1 MMRTVLTVVL
11 VLVLILLLAIVSWAV
26 ILYLEWPLWGAFAIF
41 FAVIAAYFGIKALR
55 RLAIRSSVKARLLAT
70 ESKAGVAFNQQDDYK
85 FDLLNKWKSAVHL
98 LKNSQLR
105 LFGNPLYVLP
115 WYMVMGES
123 GAGKTTAITRSRL
136 TPMLRETAQTKQI
149 VQTSNCDWWFF
160 SEAIVLDTA
169 GRYVSPVGNTND
181 HDEWDY
187 LLTLFDKYR
196 AREGLNGLVIAI
208 DAPTLLT
215 GDIATIESR
224 GRSLRDR
231 IDQLMRLFEKRFPIY
246 IMITKCD
253 QIYGF
258 SQWADQLNDEQSQ
271 EAMGFLSDQSQG
283 IHDVQQFG
291 HIAINALSAQL
302 GRLRLDMAMSGV
314 TLSSEMLLLPDEV
327 TRLKSG
333 LQIFLKATL
342 GHNPYLEHPF
352 LRGLF
357 LTSGLQQP
365 PFPSLLGNLLA
376 ASPEPNEKMG
386 VSKSLF
392 IHDIFSRILPK
403 ERDIALP
410 GKIVSRW
417 RRVTTNMV
425 LVSWISLCIATL
437 VFIFLSYQSTSSTLK
452 RFDQA
457 IPASFGQITT
467 DNNRAYELEQLSD
480 GLMIVD
486 FILKE
491 EENWNTRWLAFNPEV
506 DLLETKLKKVFV
518 RNFRQV
524 QTSRSGVNLDVQQ
537 LLDSLDPSRRAFA
550 LLTLARY
557 TNMMQARVD
566 GASYQQILA
575 MPQIPPNVISLIDP
589 ALSQSLANGFD
600 DLLVASIAWSAPNDP
615 YLSDTLFSYRESLQ
629 EEVYKTPQLEW
640 LVQWASSL
648 PGIHSIR
655 LSDFWEPDYIDRTGI
670 RVDGG
675 LTLRGK
681 DRIDGFVKEL
691 RQALQNHEEITN
703 ASNAFYTWYIEER
716 LNAWRSFAW
725 GIMQGEALIATEP
738 DFRNV
743 ITSLNTANSPF
754 KLFFRKLLGEFEQL
768 PPSQSPSWL
777 EFARYYIKVFD
788 QVSTNS
794 SVKGTMSMVNALN
807 NVAGPAMRE
816 SVVNRTNLVTDQL
829 TKARDDISLFE
840 QYLASRQAAAV
851 EVMRGVG
858 SAFDMTSQYFS
869 DDSSQDKSTS
879 MLKELDQNFQAFK
892 ANSRFNSP
900 NDEVIWRVIQGP
912 IDTIKYYAAQQAS
925 CKLQQSWE
933 KEVLWKTQLAVNPQ
947 EASSQLFGEQG
958 SVWAFV
964 DGPAKNFVTLMGGSF
979 LPVTLANQQFPFAQ
993 GFISFLNQAV
1003 TSRVSEVVKQKLA
1016 QTSTTKSAK
1025 LSLAALPIG
1034 VNSSAKARP
1043 YAAILTIQCNQ
1054 EEIGLSNLNMAA
1066 SNTFEWR
1073 PDQCGEVTLDIQIE
1087 NLTLTKRY
1095 PGPLGL
1101 ATFLEE
1107 FAGGSKTFTPA
1118 DFPAAMQELDK
1129 LGVTEISLRYD
1140 MVGRDMVLKLAE
1152 DYRFILEQTTP
1163 SVRSAV
1169 SRMDI
1174 QVPSRA
1180 GRCWT
1185 SRAEPQPGLTL
1196 PRYIQEQA
1204 EKKANPPPAPP
1215 EPPLP
1220 PVKALEP
1227 VPTKEI
1233 TVVQG
1238 DTLFSIGRRYLVDPM
1253 ILRSLNSLT
1262 SDKIVSGQ
1270 KLLVPVWANKLN

>member
-1 MMRTVLTVVL
+1 MRRVLTAL
-11 VLVLILLLAIVSWAV
+11 LATVLILIFAILSWAV
-26 ILYLEWPLWGAFAIF
+26 ILYLEWPLWGAFTIF
-41 FAVIAAYFGIKALR
+41 FAVIATYFGVKALR
-55 RLAIRSSVKARLLAT
+55 RLALRSSVKARLLAT
-70 ESKAGVAFNQQDDYK
+70 ESKAAVAFNQQDDYK

-123 GAGKTTAITRSRL
+123 GSGKTTAITRSRL

-149 VQTSNCDWWFF
+149 VQTNNCDWWFF

-169 GRYVSPVGNTND
+169 GRYVSPVGDSND

-187 LLTLFDKYR
+187 LLTLFNKYR

-258 SQWADQLNDEQSQ
+258 SQWADQLSDDQSQ

-291 HIAINALSAQL
+291 HVAINALSSQL
-302 GRLRLDMAMSGV
+302 GRLRLDMAMRGI

-333 LQIFLKATL
+333 LQLFLKATL

-357 LTSGLQQP
+357 LTSGLQQSP
-365 PFPSLLGNLLA
+365 LPSRLGNLLA
-376 ASPEPNEKMG
+376 ASPEPNEASG

-410 GKIVSRW
+410 GQIVSRW
-417 RRVTTNMV
+417 RRVTANMV

-437 VFIFLSYQSTSSTLK
+437 VFIFVSFQSTSSTIK

-457 IPASFGQITT
+457 IPASFGQFTT
-467 DNNRAYELEQLSD
+467 DGNQAYELEQLSD
-480 GLMIVD
+480 GLTIVG

-518 RNFRQV
+518 RKFREV
-524 QTSRSGVNLDVQQ
+524 QNSRSGVNLDVQV
-537 LLDSLDPSRRAFA
+537 LLESPDPSKRAYA

-557 TNMMQARVD
+557 VNMMQARVD

-575 MPQIPPNVISLIDP
+575 MPQIPQNVISLIDP
-589 ALSQSLANGFD
+589 ALSQRLSNGFD
-600 DLLVASIAWSAPNDP
+600 DLLVASIAWSAPNDR
-615 YLSDTLFSYRESLQ
+615 YLTDTLFSYRESLQ
-629 EEVYKTPQLEW
+629 EEVFKTPQMEW
-640 LVQWASSL
+640 LIQWANAL
-648 PGIHSIR
+648 PGIHPIR
-655 LSDFWEPDYIDRTGI
+655 LSDFWDPDGIDRTGI
-670 RVDGG
+670 KVDGG

-681 DRIDGFVKEL
+681 ERIDGFVKEL
-691 RQALQNHEEITN
+691 RQALQNQESIIN
-703 ASNAFYTWYIEER
+703 ASDAFYAWYIEER

-725 GIMQGEALIATEP
+725 GIMQGEVLIATEP
-738 DFRNV
+738 DYLN
-743 ITSLNTANSPF
+743 IIASLNTPNSPF
-754 KLFFRKLLGEFEQL
+754 KLFFNKLLSEFEQL
-768 PPSQSPSWL
+768 SPSQSPSWL
-777 EFARYYIKVFD
+777 EFARYYIKLFD
-788 QVSTNS
+788 QVSSNS
-794 SVKGTMSMVNALN
+794 TVKGAMGMVNAVN
-807 NVAGPAMRE
+807 NVAGQAMRQ
-816 SVVNRTNLVTDQL
+816 SIVNRTNLLTGQL
-829 TKARDDISLFE
+829 TRARDDISLFE
-840 QYLASRQAAAV
+840 QYLISQQTAAV

-869 DDSSQDKSTS
+869 DANTRESSASA
-879 MLKELDQNFQAFK
+879 LKELDQNFQAFK
-892 ANSRFNSP
+892 ANSRFNSA

-912 IDTIKYYAAQQAS
+912 VDAIKYYAAEQAS
-925 CKLQQSWE
+925 CKLQQNWE

-964 DGPAKNFVTLMGGSF
+964 DGPAKNFVTLIGGSF
-979 LPVTLANQQFPFAQ
+979 LPVTIASQQFPFAQ
-993 GFISFLNQAV
+993 GFIGFLNQAV
-1003 TSRVSEVVKQKLA
+1003 TSRLSEVVKQKLA
-1016 QTSTTKSAK
+1016 QASTTKSAK

-1034 VNSSAKARP
+1034 VNPSAKARP

-1073 PDQCGEVTLDIQIE
+1073 PDQCGEVALDIQID

-1101 ATFLEE
+1101 AIFLEE
-1107 FAGGSKTFTPA
+1107 FADGSKTFTPT
-1118 DFPAAMQELDK
+1118 DFPAAMQELER

-1185 SRAEPQPGLTL
+1185 TRAEPQPGLTL
-1196 PRYIQEQA
+1196 PRFIQEQA

-1238 DTLFSIGRRYLVDPM
+1238 DTLFSIGRRYQVEPM
-1253 ILRSLNSLT
+1253 VLRSLNSLK

-1270 KLLVPVWANKLN
+1270 KLLVPVWPKTPN